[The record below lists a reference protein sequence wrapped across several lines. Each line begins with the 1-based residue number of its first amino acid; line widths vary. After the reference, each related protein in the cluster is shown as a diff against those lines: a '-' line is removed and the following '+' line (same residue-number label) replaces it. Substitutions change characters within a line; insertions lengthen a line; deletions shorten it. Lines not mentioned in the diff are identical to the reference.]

1 MSALTNF
8 IASKLH
14 PTMQDRI
21 RAENPTSLE
30 TKSELARAIRQT
42 HTHDPMFK
50 CLEEFQLHQVIEEVL
65 RSEAVPKA
73 AYKPKAAV
81 SKAAVSKA
89 AVSKADEKEEV
100 DHKSASQVLPP
111 ASAVNSAPV
120 VAPVST
126 SVVAPVPQAKA
137 SAMTSV
143 PQAKASVPQVVTS
156 VVTPAQAKALPPPL
170 PPASVVT
177 SAPVPVVT
185 SAPASVVT
193 SAPAS
198 VVTSAPVP
206 VVTSAPTSVVA
217 SAPPASAPVVAKCN
231 ALPKPVVRVLFVI
244 FALFIAYSIVWGAT
258 DMGPIETVE
267 YGWNITTTAGISGW
281 HSMSNVTV
289 SCWEYT
295 ADWAATSKP
304 GAGKACI
311 TAVLAPVLCLIIYA
325 ASLCINSTCS
335 YLHSAWL
342 YIHGWCAKP
351 VATADAT
358 ATPDGTATP
367 VPSAPPMDT
376 SVPSAPVLQYDNS
389 HIPTPIPSVQQI

>member
-73 AYKPKAAV
+73 AYKP
-81 SKAAVSKA
+81 KAAVSKA

-170 PPASVVT
+170 P
-177 SAPVPVVT
+177 
-185 SAPASVVT
+185 
-193 SAPAS
+193 PAS